1 MQVAMKPGVTGD
13 YGSWFDVGV
22 VSIQLAIACLDYQT
36 GSTGGTISAGDR
48 DGIQVTLSGARVAAA
63 AQ

>member
-1 MQVAMKPGVTGD
+1 MRPGVNGD

-36 GSTGGTISAGDR
+36 GSTGGKITAGDR
-48 DGIQVTLSGARVAAA
+48 DGIEVILSGAHVVTAADE
-63 AQ
+63 